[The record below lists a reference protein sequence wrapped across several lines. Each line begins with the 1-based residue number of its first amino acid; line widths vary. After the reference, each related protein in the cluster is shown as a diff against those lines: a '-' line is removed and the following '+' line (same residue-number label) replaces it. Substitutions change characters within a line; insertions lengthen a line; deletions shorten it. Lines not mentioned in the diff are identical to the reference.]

1 MKKLAFILA
10 LVMVFTLAFAACGS
24 DEESSVAGGD
34 ASNTESVADQSA
46 DTSAET
52 SGETSDEASDEES
65 TEASDEESTEASD
78 EESTDTSDEEST
90 ETSEEDVS
98 IPEELNNIA
107 AGKSYTTS
115 ELYRQGGADV
125 NWAYDPSAEIAYPDT
140 DNCELTDGVLPEI
153 VTEAGEHYRDEAWIG
168 LHFGVPEYSTLGYAY
183 VTLDLE
189 EATTFYGA
197 NVYVGTNLVGGGVG
211 LPSGV
216 SVYVSDDGESWT
228 LYGEAVPSD
237 ASTNVCCVEFEGVA
251 EAQYV
256 QFRLTAG
263 GWIFVSEVEVLG

>member
-52 SGETSDEASDEES
+52 SETSDEA
-65 TEASDEESTEASD
+65 
-78 EESTDTSDEEST
+78 SDEEST

-153 VTEAGEHYRDEAWIG
+153 VTEEGEHYRDEAWIG
-168 LHFGVPEYSTLGYAY
+168 LHYGVPEYSTLGYAY